1 MESTNL
7 RSGQYIK
14 VCLGDTSYYSYR
26 PNDLPPYPP
35 LIIDNELLFLL
46 TKAYKDISEMNTT
59 AELIPNTDL
68 FIASYVRREALLSSQ
83 IEGTQATLEDV
94 LSSEYTFNDDE
105 GIEDVVN
112 YVKALNYALERMKVL
127 PISSRL
133 LCETHAILLNNVRG
147 SEKARGEF
155 RNSQNWIGN
164 SESNIN
170 TAVYVPPNIND
181 VPMCM
186 SGLEKFINTSDMVA
200 LLKVALAHYQFETI
214 HPFLDGNGRIGRMLI
229 TLMLLSY
236 ECIKKPILYMSLY
249 LKVNQREYYDRLG
262 EVRKNGNYE
271 QWVKFFIN
279 GISETALDVAQTSRA
294 IDNIFKKYE
303 KLLKPKTQV
312 QRLFFDYIKEHP
324 IFSIRKAQSDLNLS
338 YNGVSSIV
346 LKMKELGIVR
356 EVNDNR
362 QRNRVYSVVEYLA
375 ILKNNP

>member
-1 MESTNL
+1 MENTSL

-14 VCLGDTSYYSYR
+14 VYLGDASYYSYR
-26 PNDLPPYPP
+26 PNALPPYPP
-35 LIIDNELLFLL
+35 LLIDNELLFLL

-94 LSSEYTFNDDE
+94 LSLEYTFNNDE
-105 GIEDVVN
+105 EIEDVVN
-112 YVKALNYALERMKVL
+112 YVNALNYALDRMKIL

-133 LCETHAILLNNVRG
+133 LCETHAILLKNVRG

-155 RNSQNWIGN
+155 RKSQNWIGN
-164 SESNIN
+164 SDSNIN
-170 TAVYVPPNIND
+170 TAVYVPPNVNDINE
-181 VPMCM
+181 CM
-186 SGLEKFINTSDMVA
+186 SELEKFINTSDMVA
-200 LLKVALAHYQFETI
+200 LLKVALVHYQFETI

-236 ECIKKPILYMSLY
+236 GCIKKPILYMSLF
-249 LKVNQREYYDRLG
+249 LKANQREYYDRLG

-271 QWVKFFIN
+271 QWVKFFIK
-279 GISETALDVAQTSRA
+279 GISETAIDSTQTSKA
-294 IDNIFKKYE
+294 IDHIFKKYE
-303 KLLKPKTQV
+303 NLLKPKTQV
-312 QRLFFDYIKEHP
+312 QRKFFDYIKEHP

-346 LKMKELGIVR
+346 LKMKEMGIVK
-356 EVNDNR
+356 EGNDKK
-362 QRNRVYSVVEYLA
+362 QRNRVFVVVEYLA